1 MTDSSISLLI
11 LVGYSIAVLTFLIFL
26 LRFVLPLVF
35 NKKNTQSNHGL
46 ENNYQGVSVI
56 IAAKNEANN
65 LQKHLR
71 EILEQEYP
79 NFEVIVA
86 NDHSNDR
93 TIEILNQFQKD
104 YTNLNVLDIQD
115 WHSGGKKAA
124 ITKAIFYA
132 KNELLLFTDA
142 DCIPSSNQWIKQMTA
157 PFEDEVGIVLGYGAY
172 RKERGLLNL
181 LIRFD
186 TAEIAL
192 LSFGFAY
199 AGNAYMGVGRNMAYR
214 KRLFMDAKGFI
225 NHLHIPS
232 GDDDLFVQQ
241 VASKKSVRF
250 VMEESAKTI
259 SIPKNKLTKWWKQ
272 KRRHQTTASLY
283 KGKFKVLLGLYAL
296 SKLVIYTLWPLAFLT
311 SYQFAIIIL
320 FISSILIHFTTFNL
334 AMQKIQEQ
342 RLSFGTP
349 LYSFLLLFN
358 TLYLGF
364 SGFFIKE
371 KTWK

>member
-259 SIPKNKLTKWWKQ
+259 SIPKNKLSKWWKQ
-272 KRRHQTTASLY
+272 KRRHQTTASFY
-283 KGKFKVLLGLYAL
+283 KGKFKVLLGLYTL

-311 SYQFAIIIL
+311 TYQFAIIIL

-342 RLSFGTP
+342 HLSFGTP
-349 LYSFLLLFN
+349 LYSLLLLFN

>member
-46 ENNYQGVSVI
+46 EIDYQGVSVI
-56 IAAKNEANN
+56 IAAKNEADN

-225 NHLHIPS
+225 NHLHITS

-250 VMEESAKTI
+250 VMEERAKTI
-259 SIPKNKLTKWWKQ
+259 SIPKNQLTKWWKQ

-283 KGKFKVLLGLYAL
+283 KRKFKVLLGLYTL

-311 SYQFAIIIL
+311 TYQFAIIIL

-349 LYSFLLLFN
+349 LYSLLLLFN